1 MLHPSDYIYSESDS
15 VHGDDI
21 SNLHDLNRQQAS
33 GAMLP
38 LVYQTGGVSTTP
50 PGSGEQKYAAN
61 TTVLEQPLDFSTLA
75 PKYSTFVTDFI
86 NKNKAEP
93 FFLYMPFS
101 HVHTTSGNQ
110 PQKQY
115 ASCMFQNT
123 SERGAFGDA
132 LAEVDWIVG
141 NVIDALESNGI
152 AENTLTLFT
161 GVPF

>member
-1 MLHPSDYIYSESDS
+1 MHC
-15 VHGDDI
+15 I
-21 SNLHDLNRQQAS
+21 S
-33 GAMLP
+33 
-38 LVYQTGGVSTTP
+38 
-50 PGSGEQKYAAN
+50 
-61 TTVLEQPLDFSTLA
+61 
-75 PKYSTFVTDFI
+75 
-86 NKNKAEP
+86 
-93 FFLYMPFS
+93 LYMPFS

-161 GVPF
+161 GVPFFFRPEDTVVCSQLTCLVIQVTTARG